1 MTPLFNPADLNLL
14 APEIIITATGL
25 LVLVL
30 DFAVRSRD
38 RGWLGGLSVLGVV
51 IALAA
56 VIRQAATGPSRIL
69 AFSGLHVVDYYA
81 SFFKVVFLVSTIIVL
96 LLAGRH
102 LRDQGVE
109 LGEFYALLL
118 FATLGTMLMASAAD
132 LLSLF
137 VGLETMA
144 VCTYALCGFLKRDQR
159 CNEGALKYLLMG
171 AFSTGVILYG
181 MVLLYGFAGSTSL
194 EGIAR
199 AVGMGTFRDPA
210 LLMAMVLLAAGFGFK
225 IAAVPFHMYLPD
237 MYEGAPT
244 PVVAFM
250 AGAAELAGLA
260 VLVRVFLLAMP
271 AMQVDWGLLFWVLAV
286 LTMTI
291 GNLVAIAQANIKR
304 MLAYSTIAHMGY
316 LLIGPVV
323 GSPRAVEAVL
333 FYSLAY
339 ALMTIGAFG
348 MVVLLAR
355 GTVRGDQIDDFTGLA
370 QKSPVAAAIMLLFL
384 LSLTGIPPTAGF
396 VGKLYLFGAAVEAGG
411 SGNIWLV
418 IIAVI
423 NSAIS
428 LFYYMRVVTV
438 MYMRELPPQGIA
450 MSGSPALYLA
460 LLLAAVGTL
469 LLGIFPG
476 PILDFARASA
486 AGIAG

>member
-1 MTPLFNPADLNLL
+1 MTQPFNPADLYLL
-14 APEIIITATGL
+14 APEIVVTVTALFVL
-25 LVLVL
+25 LVDL
-30 DFAVRSRD
+30 AA
-38 RGWLGGLSVLGVV
+38 RGRERMWLAGLSALGVV
-51 IALAA
+51 ITMALVA
-56 VIRQAATGPSRIL
+56 RQVSEGSLRVL
-69 AFSGLHVVDYYA
+69 AFSGLHVVDSYA
-81 SFFKVVFLVSTIIVL
+81 NFFKLVFLLSAVIVIL
-96 LLAGRH
+96 LSARHVQEQGMDAG
-102 LRDQGVE
+102 G
-109 LGEFYALLL
+109 FYSLLL

-137 VGLETMA
+137 VGLETMS

-181 MVLLYGFAGSTSL
+181 MVLLYGVAGTTNL
-194 EGIAR
+194 EAIAK
-199 AVGMGTFRDPA
+199 AIGMGSFRNPA
-210 LLMAMVLLAAGFGFK
+210 LVMAMVLLAAGFGFK

-250 AGAAELAGLA
+250 AGAAELAGMA
-260 VLVRVFLLAMP
+260 VLVRVFLLALPDLQM
-271 AMQVDWGLLFWVLAV
+271 DWGLLFWVLAV

-323 GSPRAVEAVL
+323 GGQLGVAAVL

-339 ALMTIGAFG
+339 ACMTIGAFG

-370 QKSPVAAAIMLLFL
+370 QKSPLAAGVMLLFL

-396 VGKLYLFGAAVEAGG
+396 VGKFYLFAAAVNAGY
-411 SGNIWLV
+411 IWLAL
-418 IIAVI
+418 IAVI

-428 LFYYMRVVTV
+428 LFYYMRVVMV

-450 MSGSPALYLA
+450 LSRSPALYLA
-460 LLLAAVGTL
+460 LLLAAVVTL
-469 LLGIFPG
+469 ILGIFPG
-476 PILDFARASA
+476 PVLEFAWASA

>member
-1 MTPLFNPADLNLL
+1 MTGMITTTDLLL
-14 APEIIITATGL
+14 AAPELLLTLTGL
-25 LVLVL
+25 LVLML
-30 DFAVRSRD
+30 GFAL
-38 RGWLGGLSVLGVV
+38 RGRNPAWLAGLSLLGTVG
-51 IALAA
+51 ALSL
-56 VIRQAATGPSRIL
+56 VIRQTVFEVPAV
-69 AFSGLHVVDYYA
+69 AFSGLHAVDNYA
-81 SFFKVVFLVSTIIVL
+81 GFFKVVFLLSAAIVIL
-96 LLAGRH
+96 LSSRFLKEH
-102 LRDQGVE
+102 E
-109 LGEFYALLL
+109 LDTGEFYALLL
-118 FATLGTMLMASAAD
+118 FGTLGTMLMASAVD

-144 VCTYALCGFLKRDQR
+144 VCTYVLCGYLRRDQR

-181 MVLLYGFAGSTSL
+181 MVLLYGYAGSTSL
-194 EGIAR
+194 EAIAR
-199 AVGMGTFRDPA
+199 AMGMGSFRNPV

-250 AGAAELAGLA
+250 AGAAELAGMA
-260 VLVRVFLLAMP
+260 VLLRVFLLAMP
-271 AMQVDWGLLFWVLAV
+271 RLQVDWGLLFWVLSV

-323 GSPRAVEAVL
+323 GSELGVAAVL
-333 FYSLAY
+333 FYSLVY
-339 ALMTIGAFG
+339 ACMTIGAFG
-348 MVVLLAR
+348 IVILLAR
-355 GTVRGDQIDDFTGLA
+355 GTVRGDQIDDFSGLA
-370 QKSPVAAAIMLLFL
+370 QRSPLAAAIMLLFL

-396 VGKLYLFGAAVEAGG
+396 VGKLYLFAAAIE
-411 SGNIWLV
+411 SGYVWLAL
-418 IIAVI
+418 IAVI

-428 LFYYMRVVTV
+428 LYYYMRIAMV
-438 MYMRELPPQGIA
+438 MYMRELPVQGIA
-450 MSGSPALYLA
+450 LSQSPALYLG
-460 LLLAAVGTL
+460 LFLAAAVTL

-476 PILDFARASA
+476 PVLEFARASA
-486 AGIAG
+486 VGIAG

>member
-1 MTPLFNPADLNLL
+1 MTQVFNPADLLQLL
-14 APEIIITATGL
+14 PEVAIAVAGL
-25 LVLVL
+25 LVLTL
-30 DFAVRSRD
+30 DFAAPAGK
-38 RGWLGGLSVLGVV
+38 RGWLGGVSLAGVAV
-51 IALAA
+51 AAALAL
-56 VIRQAATGPSRIL
+56 RQAPGPR
-69 AFSGLHVVDYYA
+69 AVVFSGLHVVDMYA
-81 SFFKVVFLVSTIIVL
+81 TFFKLVFLVSAAIVIL
-96 LLAGRH
+96 LSVRFLQ
-102 LRDQGVE
+102 DQQVPE
-109 LGEFYALLL
+109 GEFYALLL
-118 FATLGTMLMASAAD
+118 FATLGAMLMASAYD

-137 VGLETMA
+137 VGLETLSIS
-144 VCTYALCGFLKRDQR
+144 TYALCGFLKKDQR

-171 AFSTGVILYG
+171 AFSTGVLLYG
-181 MVLLYGFAGSTSL
+181 MVLLYGFAGGTGL
-194 EGIAR
+194 DAIAKAAAMAGPR
-199 AVGMGTFRDPA
+199 NPA

-244 PVVAFM
+244 PVVAYM
-250 AGAAELAGLA
+250 AGAAELAGMA
-260 VLVRVFLLAMP
+260 VLLRVFLLAMP
-271 AMQVDWGLLFWVLAV
+271 TLQVDWSLLFWVLAV

-291 GNLVAIAQANIKR
+291 GNLVAIAQANLKR

-323 GSPRAVEAVL
+323 GSQLGVAAVL
-333 FYSLAY
+333 FYSLTY

-348 MVVLLAR
+348 MVILLQR

-370 QKSPVAAAIMLLFL
+370 QKSPMSAAIMLLFL

-396 VGKLYLFGAAVEAGG
+396 VGKFYLFAAAVEAGY
-411 SGNIWLV
+411 IWLV
-418 IIAVI
+418 LIAVV

-428 LFYYMRVVTV
+428 LFYYMRVVV
-438 MYMRELPPQGIA
+438 AMYMRDLPPQGL
-450 MSGSPALYLA
+450 ALSTSSTLRVA

-476 PILDFARASA
+476 PILEFARASA

>member
-1 MTPLFNPADLNLL
+1 MTPLVNLADLVLA
-14 APEIIITATGL
+14 APEIVITVTGL
-25 LVLVL
+25 LVLLL
-30 DFAVRSRD
+30 DVAVRGRN
-38 RGWLGGLSVLGVV
+38 RGWLGGVSVVGVTVALGLV
-51 IALAA
+51 L
-56 VIRQAATGPSRIL
+56 RQTAGPARSL
-69 AFSGLHVVDYYA
+69 AFSGLHVVDNYA
-81 SFFKVVFLVSTIIVL
+81 NFFKVVFLLSTIIVIL
-96 LLAGRH
+96 LSARTLQE
-102 LRDQGVE
+102 QGMAV
-109 LGEFYALLL
+109 GEFNALLL

-144 VCTYALCGFLKRDQR
+144 VCTYVLCGFLKWDQR

-171 AFSTGVILYG
+171 VFSTGVVLYG
-181 MVLLYGFAGSTSL
+181 MVLLYGFAGSTNL
-194 EGIAR
+194 EAIAR
-199 AVGMGTFRDPA
+199 AIGMGTFSNPA

-271 AMQVDWGLLFWVLAV
+271 GLQADWSLLFWVLAV

-323 GSPRAVEAVL
+323 GSQLGVAAVL
-333 FYSLAY
+333 FYSLVY
-339 ALMTIGAFG
+339 ACMTIGAFG
-348 MVVLLAR
+348 MVILLAR
-355 GTVRGDQIDDFTGLA
+355 GTVQGDQIDDFTGLA
-370 QKSPVAAAIMLLFL
+370 QRSPLAAAIMLLFL

-396 VGKLYLFGAAVEAGG
+396 VGKFYLFAAAVEAGY
-411 SGNIWLV
+411 IWLV
-418 IIAVI
+418 LIAVI

-428 LFYYMRVVTV
+428 LFYYMRVVMV
-438 MYMRELPPQGIA
+438 MYMRDLPPQGIA
-450 MSGSPALYLA
+450 LSRSPALYLA
-460 LLLAAVGTL
+460 LFLAAAVTL

-476 PILDFARASA
+476 PVLEFAKASA

>member
-1 MTPLFNPADLNLL
+1 MTPLFNPADLLL
-14 APEIIITATGL
+14 AAPEIVVTLTGL

-30 DFAVRSRD
+30 DFTVRSRD
-38 RGWLGGLSVLGVV
+38 RGWLGGLSVLGLVA
-51 IALAA
+51 ALGL
-56 VIRQAATGPSRIL
+56 VLRQASGQARAV
-69 AFSGLHVVDYYA
+69 AFSGLHVVDDYA
-81 SFFKVVFLVSTIIVL
+81 SFFKVVFLLSATFVILLSIRTIQE
-96 LLAGRH
+96 
-102 LRDQGVE
+102 QGMDS
-109 LGEFYALLL
+109 GEFYALLL

-137 VGLETMA
+137 IGLETMA
-144 VCTYALCGFLKRDQR
+144 VCTYVLCGFLKRDQR

-171 AFSTGVILYG
+171 VFSTGVILYG
-181 MVLLYGFAGSTSL
+181 MVLLYGFAGSTNL
-194 EGIAR
+194 EAVAR
-199 AVGMGTFRDPA
+199 AVGMGNFRNPA

-271 AMQVDWGLLFWVLAV
+271 GLQVDWGLLFWVLAV

-323 GSPRAVEAVL
+323 GSQLGVAAVL
-333 FYSLAY
+333 FYSLVY
-339 ALMTIGAFG
+339 ACMTIGAFG

-370 QKSPVAAAIMLLFL
+370 QRSPLAAAIMLLFL

-396 VGKLYLFGAAVEAGG
+396 VGKFYLFAAAVEAGY
-411 SGNIWLV
+411 IWLV
-418 IIAVI
+418 LIAVI

-428 LFYYMRVVTV
+428 LFYYMRVVMV

-450 MSGSPALYLA
+450 LSRSAALYVGLF
-460 LLLAAVGTL
+460 LAAAATL

-476 PILDFARASA
+476 PFLEFARASA
-486 AGIAG
+486 VGIAG

>member
-1 MTPLFNPADLNLL
+1 
-14 APEIIITATGL
+14 
-25 LVLVL
+25 
-30 DFAVRSRD
+30 
-38 RGWLGGLSVLGVV
+38 
-51 IALAA
+51 
-56 VIRQAATGPSRIL
+56 
-69 AFSGLHVVDYYA
+69 
-81 SFFKVVFLVSTIIVL
+81 
-96 LLAGRH
+96 
-102 LRDQGVE
+102 
-109 LGEFYALLL
+109 
-118 FATLGTMLMASAAD
+118 
-132 LLSLF
+132 
-137 VGLETMA
+137 
-144 VCTYALCGFLKRDQR
+144 
-159 CNEGALKYLLMG
+159 MG

-181 MVLLYGFAGSTSL
+181 MVLLYGVAGTTNL
-194 EGIAR
+194 EAIAK
-199 AVGMGTFRDPA
+199 AIGMGSFRNPA
-210 LLMAMVLLAAGFGFK
+210 LVMAMVLLAAGFGFK

-250 AGAAELAGLA
+250 AGAAELAGMA
-260 VLVRVFLLAMP
+260 VLVRVFLLALPDLQM
-271 AMQVDWGLLFWVLAV
+271 DWGLLFWVLAV

-323 GSPRAVEAVL
+323 GGQLGVAAVL

-339 ALMTIGAFG
+339 ACMTIGAFG

-370 QKSPVAAAIMLLFL
+370 QKSPLAAGVMLLFL

-396 VGKLYLFGAAVEAGG
+396 VGKFYLFAAAVNAGY
-411 SGNIWLV
+411 IWLAL
-418 IIAVI
+418 IAVI

-428 LFYYMRVVTV
+428 LFYYMRVVMV

-450 MSGSPALYLA
+450 LSRSPALYLA
-460 LLLAAVGTL
+460 LLLAAVVTL
-469 LLGIFPG
+469 ILGIFPG
-476 PILDFARASA
+476 PVLEFAWASA

>member
-1 MTPLFNPADLNLL
+1 MNQLVTPADLSLL
-14 APEIIITATGL
+14 APEIALTIAGL
-25 LVLVL
+25 VVLIL
-30 DFAVRSRD
+30 DFVVRSRD
-38 RGWLGGLSVLGVV
+38 RGWLAGLSVLGVAV
-51 IALAA
+51 SLALVLRQGAGPARA
-56 VIRQAATGPSRIL
+56 VG
-69 AFSGLHVVDYYA
+69 FSGLHVVDHFALFFKAVFLLSTAIVILLSSRFLREQGAEGGEYYA
-81 SFFKVVFLVSTIIVL
+81 I
-96 LLAGRH
+96 
-102 LRDQGVE
+102 
-109 LGEFYALLL
+109 LL
-118 FATLGTMLMASAAD
+118 FAALGTMLMASAND

-137 VGLETMA
+137 IGLETLA
-144 VCTYALCGFLKRDQR
+144 ICSYVLCGYLKGDQR

-171 AFSTGVILYG
+171 AFSSGVILYG

-194 EGIAR
+194 PAIAE
-199 AVGMGTFRDPA
+199 AVGRGNLGNPA

-250 AGAAELAGLA
+250 AGAAELAGMA
-260 VLVRVFLLAMP
+260 VLVRVYLLALP
-271 AMQVDWGLLFWVLAV
+271 GLQVDWSLLFWVIAV

-323 GSPRAVEAVL
+323 GSPLGVAAVL
-333 FYSLAY
+333 FYSLVY

-348 MVVLLAR
+348 MVILLTH

-370 QKSPVAAAIMLLFL
+370 QKSPLAAAVMLIFL

-396 VGKLYLFGAAVEAGG
+396 VGKFYLFAAAVEKGY
-411 SGNIWLV
+411 IWLV
-418 IIAVI
+418 LIAVI
-423 NSAIS
+423 NSTIS
-428 LFYYMRVVTV
+428 LFYYMRVVMV
-438 MYMRELPPQGIA
+438 MYMREQPAGGIA
-450 MSGSPALYLA
+450 LNPSLA
-460 LLLAAVGTL
+460 LCTALFLAAAGTL

-476 PILDFARASA
+476 PFLEFARASA
-486 AGIAG
+486 AVTGG